1 MSYSRLFVKRAKNNA
16 LLTQHRQ
23 PEFCLAFESLALHT
37 FYNVYDTLPHLL
49 VDKERYGINENI
61 KLKIFVR
68 WINTFNDFN
77 YAKNS
82 TKKEKA

>member
-23 PEFCLAFESLALHT
+23 PEFFLAFESLALHT
-37 FYNVYDTLPHLL
+37 FYIVYDNLPHLL
-49 VDKERYGINENI
+49 GEKERYINENI